1 MGKLRICVENAMVHQ
16 YAPTTEKNIRVKNVR
31 GVKFVFITSED
42 SNVPTATELTFANLE
57 GNHTTHN
64 VEH

>member
-1 MGKLRICVENAMVHQ
+1 MVHQ
-16 YAPTTEKNIRVKNVR
+16 YAPTTEKNIRVKTVR

-42 SNVPTATELTFANLE
+42 SNVPTATELRFANLE
-57 GNHTTHN
+57 GNHITHN